1 MLRRGCSCKQ
11 KGKKCTLCYPLSKG
25 NCYNANLL
33 VSTVSTIQEQAQN
46 QDNII
51 LTTSDEGLVPEI
63 QTNDHSETQQQM
75 SYADEKMI
83 QAFGA
88 TFIHAD
94 SFDAN
99 DKLIK

>member
-1 MLRRGCSCKQ
+1 M
-11 KGKKCTLCYPLSKG
+11 
-25 NCYNANLL
+25 L

-51 LTTSDEGLVPEI
+51 MTTSDEGLVPEI

-88 TFIHAD
+88 TLINAD
-94 SFDAN
+94 SFDED
-99 DKLIK
+99 DKWVKR

>member
-1 MLRRGCSCKQ
+1 
-11 KGKKCTLCYPLSKG
+11 LSKG

-46 QDNII
+46 QDNIS
-51 LTTSDEGLVPEI
+51 LTTSTEGLVPEI

-88 TFIHAD
+88 TLINAD
-94 SFDAN
+94 SFDED
-99 DKLIK
+99 DKWVKRWEKWSV